1 MSIYINYKYIHKY
14 MNICRYTISIC
25 IGHLEFVEE
34 QCSSG
39 KNLEG
44 HGVSNVSPGIPCHEI
59 HIRTR

>member
-1 MSIYINYKYIHKY
+1 MNICIIYKYIYKY
-14 MNICRYTISIC
+14 MNIWRYTTSIC

-44 HGVSNVSPGIPCHEI
+44 HRVSNVSPAIPCHEI

>member
-1 MSIYINYKYIHKY
+1 
-14 MNICRYTISIC
+14 MNIWRYTTSIC
-25 IGHLEFVEE
+25 IGHLEFVEK

-44 HGVSNVSPGIPCHEI
+44 HRVSNVSPAIPCHEI

>member
-1 MSIYINYKYIHKY
+1 
-14 MNICRYTISIC
+14 MNKWRYTISIC
-25 IGHLEFVEE
+25 IGDLESVEH

-44 HGVSNVSPGIPCHEI
+44 HRVSNVSPAIPCHER

>member
-1 MSIYINYKYIHKY
+1 

-34 QCSSG
+34 QYSSG

-44 HGVSNVSPGIPCHEI
+44 HRVSNVSPAIPCHER